1 MPARDCHGMT
11 TTTYRP
17 TADRPRE
24 LVDATATST
33 STDPRLAPAIEIVI
47 PVHNEEHDLE
57 PSVRRLHD
65 YLTAH
70 FPLSF
75 RITIADNA
83 STDDTWAIACALE
96 RELSHVHATYLS
108 EKGRGRALHAV
119 WLASTATVVSYMDV
133 DLSTDLAALLPLVAP
148 LLSGHSDVAIGT
160 RLSRSSRV
168 VRGPKREVISRCYN
182 MLLRTTLATRFSDA
196 QCGFKAIR
204 ADRARELLPMV
215 QDNGWFFDTEL
226 LVLAERSGM
235 RIHEVPVDWIDDPDS
250 RVDIVQTAIADLRGI
265 VRLTRDLARG
275 RIPLTP
281 SSPNTQ
287 GHRSRIMDADGGSLG
302 AQLFRFCGVGIA
314 STVAYIALFLLL
326 RNAMSAA
333 WANALALLVTAIG
346 NTAVNRSF
354 TFGVRGRSAR
364 LQHQLQGLA
373 VFAVG
378 LALSTGALAA
388 VHDISPH
395 AGRSVEVAT
404 LVVANLA
411 ATLLRFLLFRS
422 WVFRRPAHPA
432 QPITAAV
439 PSISRELS

>member
-1 MPARDCHGMT
+1 MPARECHGMT
-11 TTTYRP
+11 TTYLTTYPRP
-17 TADRPRE
+17 DSRAGDTT
-24 LVDATATST
+24 V
-33 STDPRLAPAIEIVI
+33 APAIEIVI

-65 YLTAH
+65 YLTAN

-83 STDDTWAIACALE
+83 STDGTWRIACALE
-96 RELSHVHATYLS
+96 HELTHVHATYLS

-119 WLASTATVVSYMDV
+119 WLASDATVVSYMDV

-182 MLLRTTLATRFSDA
+182 VLLRTTLATRFSDA

-235 RIHEVPVDWIDDPDS
+235 RIHEVPVDWTDDPDS
-250 RVDIVQTAIADLRGI
+250 RVDIVQTAIGDLRGI
-265 VRLTRDLARG
+265 VRLARDLARG
-275 RIPLTP
+275 RIPLSTP
-281 SSPNTQ
+281 IRDSGS
-287 GHRSRIMDADGGSLG
+287 SLG

-314 STVAYIALFLLL
+314 STVAYVALFLLL
-326 RNAMSAA
+326 RTTMSAA

-346 NTAVNRSF
+346 NTAANRTF
-354 TFGVRGRSAR
+354 TFGVRGSSAR
-364 LQHQLQGLA
+364 LRHQLQGLA

-378 LALSTGALAA
+378 LGLSTGALAA
-388 VHDISPH
+388 VHSLAPR
-395 AGRSVEVAT
+395 AGRSAEVVT

-422 WVFRRPAHPA
+422 WVFRRPAHHTLPETVPA
-432 QPITAAV
+432 TLPATV
-439 PSISRELS
+439 PATLQELS

>member
-1 MPARDCHGMT
+1 MPARECHGMT
-11 TTTYRP
+11 TTYLTTYQRP
-17 TADRPRE
+17 DSRAGD
-24 LVDATATST
+24 TS
-33 STDPRLAPAIEIVI
+33 LAPAIEIVI

-65 YLTAH
+65 YLTAN

-83 STDDTWAIACALE
+83 STDDTWLIACALE
-96 RELSHVHATYLS
+96 HELTDVRATYLS

-119 WLASTATVVSYMDV
+119 WLASDATVVSYMDV

-160 RLSRSSRV
+160 RLARSSRV

-182 MLLRTTLATRFSDA
+182 VLLRTTLATRFSDA

-235 RIHEVPVDWIDDPDS
+235 RIHEVPVDWTDDPDS
-250 RVDIVQTAIADLRGI
+250 RVDIVQTALADLRGV
-265 VRLTRDLARG
+265 VRLARDLARG
-275 RIPLTP
+275 RIPLSTP
-281 SSPNTQ
+281 ARDSGS
-287 GHRSRIMDADGGSLG
+287 SLG
-302 AQLFRFCGVGIA
+302 AQLFRFCGVGVA
-314 STVAYIALFLLL
+314 STIAYVALFLLL
-326 RNAMSAA
+326 RTTMSAA

-346 NTAVNRSF
+346 NTAANRTF

-364 LQHQLQGLA
+364 LRHQLQGLA

-378 LALSTGALAA
+378 LGLSTGALAA
-388 VHDISPH
+388 VHSLAPH
-395 AGRSVEVAT
+395 AGRSAEVVT

-422 WVFRRPAHPA
+422 WVFRGPSHHPIA
-432 QPITAAV
+432 TTAPETHAITLQ
-439 PSISRELS
+439 ELS